1 MIFLFCLCNEKKFD
15 VCFFYIQ
22 KMNKDERYFAFIIIS
37 LIFLLILLAVS
48 IRYKIVSLGLISAL
62 LMVASFMALFRK
74 IKREDQVRSEMNEI

>member
-1 MIFLFCLCNEKKFD
+1 
-15 VCFFYIQ
+15 
-22 KMNKDERYFAFIIIS
+22 MNKDERYFAFIIIS

>member
-1 MIFLFCLCNEKKFD
+1 
-15 VCFFYIQ
+15 
-22 KMNKDERYFAFIIIS
+22 MNKDERYFAFIIIS
-37 LIFLLILLAVS
+37 LVFLLILLAVS